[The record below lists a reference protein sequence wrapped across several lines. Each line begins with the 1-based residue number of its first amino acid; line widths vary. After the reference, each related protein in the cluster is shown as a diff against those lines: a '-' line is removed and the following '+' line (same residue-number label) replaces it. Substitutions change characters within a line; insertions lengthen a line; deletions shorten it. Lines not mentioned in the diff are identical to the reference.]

1 MRGWLS
7 MFAVAGLAATAL
19 PAPAA
24 AQPLPPGSYQGQ
36 CRDVR
41 MSGTFL
47 SATCSAPGGVWGQSQ
62 INVPGCQGREIY
74 VDREG
79 GLACNVNE
87 RPITRPPPVDS
98 YPPPRPGPPGVRP
111 PPGGGWGGGTI
122 TVYERSGFRG
132 ASQRFSDD
140 VDNLG
145 RSRLNDR
152 IRSIQVSGRGA
163 WEVCKDAG
171 YRGRCQIIRNNVGDT
186 RVIGLENA
194 ISSFRRVR

>member
-1 MRGWLS
+1 MRVWLALLS
-7 MFAVAGLAATAL
+7 LSGALCAA
-19 PAPAA
+19 APVA

-36 CRDVR
+36 CRDLR
-41 MSGTFL
+41 MQGTFL
-47 SATCSAPGGVWGQSQ
+47 SATCSAPGGVWAQSA

-98 YPPPRPGPPGVRP
+98 YPPPRPRPPVVRPP
-111 PPGGGWGGGTI
+111 PPGGGWGGGAI
-122 TVYERSGFRG
+122 TVYERRGFRG
-132 ASQRFSDD
+132 ASERFNDD
-140 VDNLG
+140 VANLG

-152 IRSIQVSGRGA
+152 IRSIQVSGRGV

-171 YRGRCQIIRNNVGDT
+171 YRGRCQIVRNDVGDT
-186 RVIGLENA
+186 RVIGLEDA